1 MLWIGFPFR
10 TIPKFLDRKTTGA
23 EMSMFSI
30 FPFPLSVLLW
40 EKKIKN
46 ILWLASQWTE
56 LGGLTWVLLFS

>member
-1 MLWIGFPFR
+1 
-10 TIPKFLDRKTTGA
+10 
-23 EMSMFSI
+23 MSMFSI